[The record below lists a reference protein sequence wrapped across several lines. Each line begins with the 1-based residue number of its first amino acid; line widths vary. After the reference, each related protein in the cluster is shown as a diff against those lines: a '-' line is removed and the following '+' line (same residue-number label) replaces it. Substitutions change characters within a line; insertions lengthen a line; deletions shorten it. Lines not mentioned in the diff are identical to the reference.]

1 LFLKISDCI
10 SCQSSSNNNNGNN
23 NNNNANYVSE
33 MCMDLYKDASKCERK
48 VKGTDYKDN
57 SSCELIFDIIPRL
70 SGAMKGSRSGSA
82 AKVFAWLFAVVIG
95 FMGWYIYRYDII

>member
-1 LFLKISDCI
+1 
-10 SCQSSSNNNNGNN
+10 
-23 NNNNANYVSE
+23 

-95 FMGWYIYRYDII
+95 FMGWYIYRYDIIWK